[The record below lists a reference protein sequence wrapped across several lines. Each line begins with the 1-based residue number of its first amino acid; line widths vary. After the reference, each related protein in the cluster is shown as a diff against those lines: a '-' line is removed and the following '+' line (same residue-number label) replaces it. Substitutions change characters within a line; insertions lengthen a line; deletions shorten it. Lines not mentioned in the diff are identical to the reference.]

1 MIKFED
7 SELLNLLPVSMAKD
21 IETQCISYAL
31 KRQVQNIIYFSSQT
45 RTVAMIDLLPEH
57 VLDALAVEMRT
68 MYYSQDMSLEQKR
81 EIIKSTM
88 KWYSKAGTPSAV
100 EELIQVVFGEGK
112 VTEWFDYQEGPYT
125 PGTFDIETSAQLTFD
140 MIARFNEIIKK
151 VKNTRSHLRRI
162 WVMRESEQQVYVGS
176 IQAMMPH
183 WIIEDEGL
191 HYVRQAFYT
200 ACIMQPIATISIDGR
215 R

>member
-1 MIKFED
+1 MI
-7 SELLNLLPVSMAKD
+7 
-21 IETQCISYAL
+21 Q
-31 KRQVQNIIYFSSQT
+31 
-45 RTVAMIDLLPEH
+45 
-57 VLDALAVEMRT
+57 
-68 MYYSQDMSLEQKR
+68 
-81 EIIKSTM
+81 
-88 KWYSKAGTPSAV
+88 
-100 EELIQVVFGEGK
+100 EEYEEGK
-112 VTEWFDYQEGPYT
+112 GTEWIEYEKDPET

-140 MIARFNEIIKK
+140 IIARFNEIIKK

-176 IQAMMPH
+176 IQAMTPH

-191 HYVRQAFYT
+191 HYVRQAIYT